1 MKLNGEALGA
11 SQENALEVELFLQE
25 NYLFR
30 RNVLSGKVEFVTLPA
45 EEPHYRVLTQEA
57 LTIPKGQLIDNT
69 GEIDYEQLYAQVL
82 HEVRELKTPYWYN
95 NAEVMRIQELNL
107 NYMEQKDIAEI
118 ISICFRKPQE
128 GEKVKALNS
137 AQILQM
143 IQAEYPSVKSDRST
157 MIHLGLA
164 MKELGIDHLL
174 YNNKRVYKVVPL
186 KSA

>member
-1 MKLNGEALGA
+1 MKQEMKLNGEALGA

-57 LTIPKGQLIDNT
+57 LNSIVIRAKRENVCEKGSPK
-69 GEIDYEQLYAQVL
+69 
-82 HEVRELKTPYWYN
+82 
-95 NAEVMRIQELNL
+95 
-107 NYMEQKDIAEI
+107 AEI

>member
-1 MKLNGEALGA
+1 M
-11 SQENALEVELFLQE
+11 
-25 NYLFR
+25 
-30 RNVLSGKVEFVTLPA
+30 
-45 EEPHYRVLTQEA
+45 
-57 LTIPKGQLIDNT
+57 
-69 GEIDYEQLYAQVL
+69 YAQVL
-82 HEVRELKTPYWYN
+82 HEVRELKAPYWYN

-118 ISICFRKPQE
+118 ISVCFRKPEE

-143 IQAEYPSVKSDRST
+143 IQAEYPSVKSNRST
-157 MIHLGLA
+157 QIHLGLA

-174 YNNKRVYKVVPL
+174 YNNKRLYKIVPL

>member
-1 MKLNGEALGA
+1 M
-11 SQENALEVELFLQE
+11 
-25 NYLFR
+25 
-30 RNVLSGKVEFVTLPA
+30 P
-45 EEPHYRVLTQEA
+45 P
-57 LTIPKGQLIDNT
+57 

-82 HEVRELKTPYWYN
+82 HEVRGLKAPYWYN

-118 ISICFRKPQE
+118 ISVCFRKPEE

-143 IQAEYPSVKSDRST
+143 IQSEYPSVKSNRST
-157 MIHLGLA
+157 QIHLGLA

-174 YNNKRVYKVVPL
+174 YNNKRLYKIVPL